1 MGEIYLVRHG
11 QASFGADDYDR
22 LSPLG
27 VEQSR
32 QLGVWLAA
40 SGQRFDRVV
49 TGTLRRHRQTADE
62 CFAAHPQGGA
72 RSEDAGLN
80 EYDHRQM
87 LSCYDPRLAT
97 PQSVRSVIDAHA
109 NPRRAFQEL
118 FAAAFARWVS
128 GEHDAEYTESFP
140 DFRARVLGALERL
153 VAAAARSD
161 RLIIFTSGGPI
172 AVIVQNLLGLA
183 DERVAALNFSLA
195 NAALTSAFFGASGLR
210 LGTVNAFQHLQ
221 RAGEHTL
228 VTYR

>member
-11 QASFGADDYDR
+11 QASFGAADYDQ

-32 QLGVWLAA
+32 QLGAWLSA
-40 SGQRFDRVV
+40 SGQHFDRVI

-62 CFAAHPQGGA
+62 CLGARTGGA
-72 RSEDAGLN
+72 ARCEDAALN
-80 EYDHRQM
+80 EYDHREM
-87 LSCYDPRLAT
+87 LHRYEPRLAT
-97 PQSVRSVIDAHA
+97 PEAVRGVIEAQP

-128 GEHDAEYTESFP
+128 GEHDGDYAESFAS
-140 DFRARVLGALERL
+140 FRTRVLGALEDL
-153 VAAAARSD
+153 LEKAARSE
-161 RLIIFTSGGPI
+161 RLIVFTSGGPI
-172 AVIVQNLLGLA
+172 AVIAQKLLGLA

-195 NAALTSAFFGASGLR
+195 NAAITTAFFGASGVR
-210 LGTVNAFQHLQ
+210 LGTLNAFQHLV
-221 RAGEHTL
+221 RPGEPTL